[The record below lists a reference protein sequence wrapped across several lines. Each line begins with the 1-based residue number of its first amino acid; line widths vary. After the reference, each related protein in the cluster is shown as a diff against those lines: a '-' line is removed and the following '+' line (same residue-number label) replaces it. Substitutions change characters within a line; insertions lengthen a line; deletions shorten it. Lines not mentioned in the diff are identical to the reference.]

1 MGSALRLAM
10 TATLWVWAFAEVLLQ
25 MRQLWQSDRTER
37 TEWRSLVVFVVLTM
51 GGTSLVKPVHRAVP
65 ALSYDLGTA
74 AGAGLLVVA
83 WAGIAVRLW
92 AIVTLGRYF
101 RGTVHIQRGHK
112 VVRSGPYRWVRHPSY
127 SGMLLGAAAL
137 AVQVG
142 NALSWAVVMVCFG
155 LALAYRIRVEE
166 RVLSEALGAEY
177 TSYAAGTSRLIPGV
191 W

>member
-1 MGSALRLAM
+1 MDGAVRLA
-10 TATLWVWAFAEVLLQ
+10 TGVTLWAWVLAEVLLQ
-25 MRQLWQSDRTER
+25 IRQVWHSDRTER
-37 TEWRSLVVFVVLTM
+37 TEWRSFVVFAVLTV
-51 GGTSLVKPVHRAVP
+51 GGLKLAEPLHRAVP
-65 ALSYDLGTA
+65 ALSYGIDAA

-101 RGTVHIQRGHK
+101 RGTVHIQRGHR

-127 SGMLLGAAAL
+127 SGMLLAAAAL
-137 AVQVG
+137 AAQLG

-166 RVLSEALGAEY
+166 RVLSEALGEEY